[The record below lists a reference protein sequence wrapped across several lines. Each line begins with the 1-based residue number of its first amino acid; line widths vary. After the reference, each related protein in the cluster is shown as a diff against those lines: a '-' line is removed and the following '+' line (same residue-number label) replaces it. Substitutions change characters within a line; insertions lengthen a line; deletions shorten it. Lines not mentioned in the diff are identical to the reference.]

1 MYGWVRSL
9 GPGRRSACGT
19 SSSLRGVPG
28 RRRCVTRATAPR
40 SDGPIGVVFQLPAC
54 RMAASSILHAIM
66 SCSAPTPADVVP
78 TLAGHPR
85 RWSSGVQVPH
95 AFEHPGQ
102 AHPCVVGA
110 LDGHVELAPP
120 RRFGSVDVP
129 VDVDCGR
136 RYSPEPQMAEGQ
148 RWVGGVQARDDL
160 VLTPSRAR
168 SGGGAGIRTRVQKS
182 NPSGVYARSRIL
194 MFTAGS
200 GCGGDLGSSAPF
212 RLAPRRWRVVRV
224 ANPAE

>member
-1 MYGWVRSL
+1 
-9 GPGRRSACGT
+9 
-19 SSSLRGVPG
+19 
-28 RRRCVTRATAPR
+28 
-40 SDGPIGVVFQLPAC
+40 
-54 RMAASSILHAIM
+54 MAASSILHAIM

-102 AHPCVVGA
+102 AHPCVGGA

-160 VLTPSRAR
+160 VLPPSRAR
-168 SGGGAGIRTRVQKS
+168 SGGGERKGFAPSRSSRSKSSSEPRRRRPSTSRSPRKRRRCGLEGSASRRWSGISGWTTIRWKRRSAGFGRVE
-182 NPSGVYARSRIL
+182 PSGGVCVGRGIN
-194 MFTAGS
+194 
-200 GCGGDLGSSAPF
+200 
-212 RLAPRRWRVVRV
+212 RLLATCC
-224 ANPAE
+224 A